1 MIFFWDFFIYLYLFT
16 HFVCLLIFDTVLRQ
30 NLTLPDKI
38 FSKNLNWVSVG
49 QQFIYKIHCIYKV
62 MCWLGIFKWG
72 FSVSGIRLWLL
83 NVEYHFHKLMTKCLS
98 NKYAWSNPQIIFVV
112 HVQCIASKNW
122 YTNYKPLKLKT

>member
-49 QQFIYKIHCIYKV
+49 QQFIYKIYIKSCV
-62 MCWLGIFKWG
+62 GWAFFS

-122 YTNYKPLKLKT
+122 YTNYTPLKLKTLR